1 MERPGGS
8 ARLTGSRPM
17 IDNVRMSAAY
27 DLEPWSDLM
36 VAVVGAMAAL
46 AGLFFVALSIN
57 VDLIIHQKRLPGR
70 SAATVV
76 MLLILLL
83 AGIAC
88 LIPGQPTGTVGL
100 EIVLL
105 GVCVTIFSSRALRPQ
120 TIDDAPVLNAF
131 SYRVQPMLIMLLPCL
146 ILMISG
152 ISLILGAGG
161 GLYWL
166 AAAFVTGIFACM
178 TNAWVLLVEIKR

>member
-1 MERPGGS
+1 
-8 ARLTGSRPM
+8 M

-57 VDLIIHQKRLPGR
+57 VDEIVHLRRLPGR
-70 SAATVV
+70 AAATVA
-76 MLLILLL
+76 MLAVLLL
-83 AGIAC
+83 AGIFG
-88 LIPGQPTGTVGL
+88 LVPGQPTWLVGI
-100 EIVLL
+100 EIGLL
-105 GVCVTIFSSRALRPQ
+105 GVSVTVFCGFAMRPRE
-120 TIDDAPVLNAF
+120 DDDPRLNSF
-131 SYRVQPMLIMLLPCL
+131 KYRVQPLLIMLVPCATL
-146 ILMISG
+146 VVGG
-152 ISLILGAGG
+152 ISLLAEAGG

-166 AAAFVTGIFACM
+166 AAAFVTGTFACM